1 VRERLPEPSLDMK
14 KFFGK
19 HRQHR
24 DHTAPAASRSTPS
37 STAPDASTSLTGM
50 GPTLPDAAAAA
61 KPVRFMPGLGGGS
74 RGTNGS
80 IHGSSEKE
88 DQMATDKPQGDN
100 THATTL
106 ARGSQITGN
115 LTFEGTVVIEGQV
128 DGEIAANEC
137 VVVGETALVKAT
149 LIADTIVIN
158 GTVHG
163 DINARRR
170 VEIRAPGKLYGNI
183 TTPSLIIHDGVLFEG
198 HCSMGGD
205 AKRAEKKPPLLPLP
219 KAKNGAPPNGNLKV
233 EGEGDWG

>member
-1 VRERLPEPSLDMK
+1 
-14 KFFGK
+14 
-19 HRQHR
+19 
-24 DHTAPAASRSTPS
+24 
-37 STAPDASTSLTGM
+37 
-50 GPTLPDAAAAA
+50 
-61 KPVRFMPGLGGGS
+61 MPGLGGGS
-74 RGTNGS
+74 RETNGS
-80 IHGSSEKE
+80 VHGSSEKE

-205 AKRAEKKPPLLPLP
+205 GKRTEKKPPLLPLP
-219 KAKNGAPPNGNLKV
+219 KGKNGVPPNGNLKV
-233 EGEGDWG
+233 ENEGDWG

>member
-1 VRERLPEPSLDMK
+1 
-14 KFFGK
+14 
-19 HRQHR
+19 
-24 DHTAPAASRSTPS
+24 
-37 STAPDASTSLTGM
+37 
-50 GPTLPDAAAAA
+50 
-61 KPVRFMPGLGGGS
+61 
-74 RGTNGS
+74 
-80 IHGSSEKE
+80 
-88 DQMATDKPQGDN
+88 MATDKPQGDN

-205 AKRAEKKPPLLPLP
+205 GKRAEKKPPLLPLP
-219 KAKNGAPPNGNLKV
+219 KGKNGIPPNGNLKV
-233 EGEGDWG
+233 ENEGDWG